1 MILSIIFLAKVLLV
15 LGATAFIVRSF
26 RKQMPK
32 LVLWAMTAGILICA
46 VAANHVASFLPP
58 MTDIVTLT
66 ALGEKQAASGGME
79 VYLSGYTV
87 DGEKFVSG
95 KSLEIKEG
103 HWFWSGETYAW
114 RPETDT
120 RQPDGVTRTVV
131 LEIPVG
137 WNRTLDFSSNQWR
150 GKVEICA
157 GGETWV
163 IDTYSEK
170 GGTVSEPIAQSQDT
184 VLNLNQLRYFVLFV
198 VLLTVVIAVA
208 FAIARRLDVLSAF
221 IKRNRWPLIYA
232 AISIAQLLLAMKYAG
247 IDCFW
252 LDELIEIAWSTEA
265 NNLLERMFIGY
276 APLPIYYLFLH
287 LWYSIAPYGEAWLLL
302 PMEIATAIGIFFTG
316 LIARECAGNH
326 AGLFSSA
333 FVAVSYH
340 VMYQC
345 SYEIRSY
352 AFYFMF
358 AAILLF
364 LYIKRLKMANHES
377 GKIIAMLSIAM
388 LLFAGMHYHAVVQCI
403 MLFIVDCML
412 ALKKRIRLRCFLPY
426 FVAGASYI
434 PNVIYIISTHFI
446 NNFRA
451 DGWQPVPGIGEVNKL
466 FLKLAGNSEAL
477 IVLFLVSVS
486 IITAVMYANYT
497 EKKEKEIEEEFLC
510 KVPLFIVVGVLSFF
524 IIYGNYINP
533 KASLWNERYFVDLIP
548 SFYVLCGIGAA
559 SLSAIF
565 SESIPKNRLYKT
577 SVFVFLL
584 LLIIPSSLGETVQ
597 TAKKVR
603 QPYRQAADWI
613 YTQSNTIFNENTLIL
628 TTDWPDVVPGWMEY
642 YVQRQGRRDPLLVIS
657 QEEIGDELLNYDRI
671 YLMALHRSSPKSDIK
686 TVLNQSYSQV
696 EKNDYF
702 TVYQR
707 K

>member
-15 LGATAFIVRSF
+15 LGAAAFFVRSF
-26 RKQMPK
+26 RKQVPK
-32 LVLWAMTAGILICA
+32 LVLWSMTAGILICA

-170 GGTVSEPIAQSQDT
+170 GGTVYEPIAQSQDT
-184 VLNLNQLRYFVLFV
+184 VLNLNQLRYFMLFIA
-198 VLLTVVIAVA
+198 LFIVITAVA
-208 FAIARRLDVLSAF
+208 FAVARRLDVLSAF

-247 IDCFW
+247 IDCLWF
-252 LDELIEIAWSTEA
+252 DELYEIGWSSEA

-276 APLPIYYLFLH
+276 APLPLYYLFLH

-302 PMEIATAIGIFFTG
+302 PMELATAIGIFMTG
-316 LIARECAGNH
+316 LAARECSGDH
-326 AGLFSSA
+326 AGLYASA
-333 FVAVSYH
+333 FVAVSYQ
-340 VMYQC
+340 VVYQC

-364 LYIKRLKMANHES
+364 LYLKRLKMENHES
-377 GKIIAMLSIAM
+377 GKMIATISIVM
-388 LLFAGMHYHAVVQCI
+388 VFFAGMHYHAVVQCMI
-403 MLFIVDCML
+403 LFVMDCIL
-412 ALKKRIRLRCFLPY
+412 ALKKRIRFQCFFPY
-426 FVAGASYI
+426 LVAGVSYL
-434 PNVIYIISTHFI
+434 PNAVYIVSTRFI
-446 NNFRA
+446 DNFRA
-451 DGWQPVPGIGEVNKL
+451 DDWQPVPGIGEVNKL
-466 FLKLAGNSEAL
+466 FWTLSGKSEAL
-477 IVLFLVSVS
+477 IILLLTGVS
-486 IITAVMYANYT
+486 IITAVMYLNYT
-497 EKKEKEIEEEFLC
+497 NNKKMKEVFLC
-510 KVPLFIVVGVLSFF
+510 RFPLFIVVGVLAFF

-533 KASLWNERYFVDLIP
+533 KASLWSERYFLDLIP
-548 SFYVLCGIGAA
+548 SFYILCGTGAA
-559 SLSAIF
+559 SLGTIF
-565 SESIPKNRLYKT
+565 SSIQKNRLCRT
-577 SVFVFLL
+577 SVFIFLL
-584 LLIIPSSLGETVQ
+584 LLIIPSSLSETVQ

-628 TTDWPDVVPGWMEY
+628 TTDLPQVVPGWMEY

-657 QEEIGDELLNYDRI
+657 QEEVKDELLNYDRI
-671 YLMALHRSSPKSDIK
+671 YLMALHKSGPKSDIK
-686 TVLNQSYSQV
+686 TILDQSYSQV

>member
-15 LGATAFIVRSF
+15 LGAAAFFVRSF
-26 RKQMPK
+26 RKQVPK
-32 LVLWAMTAGILICA
+32 LVLWSMTAGILICA

-170 GGTVSEPIAQSQDT
+170 GGTVYEPIAQSQDT
-184 VLNLNQLRYFVLFV
+184 VLNLNQLRYFMLFIA
-198 VLLTVVIAVA
+198 LFIVITAVA
-208 FAIARRLDVLSAF
+208 FAVARRLDVLSAF

-232 AISIAQLLLAMKYAG
+232 AISIAQLLLAMKHAG
-247 IDCFW
+247 IDCLW
-252 LDELIEIAWSTEA
+252 YDELYEIGWSREA
-265 NNLLERMFIGY
+265 NNLLERMFIGN

-302 PMEIATAIGIFFTG
+302 PMEAATAIGIFMTG
-316 LIARECAGNH
+316 LAARECSGDH
-326 AGLFSSA
+326 AGLFASA
-333 FVAVSYH
+333 FAAVSYQ

-364 LYIKRLKMANHES
+364 LYLKRLKMENHES
-377 GKIIAMLSIAM
+377 GKMIATISIVM
-388 LLFAGMHYHAVVQCI
+388 VFFAGMHYHAVVQCMI
-403 MLFIVDCML
+403 LFVMDCIL
-412 ALKKRIRLRCFLPY
+412 ALKKRIRFQCFFPY
-426 FVAGASYI
+426 LVAGVSYL
-434 PNVIYIISTHFI
+434 PNAVYIVSTRFI
-446 NNFRA
+446 DNFRA
-451 DGWQPVPGIGEVNKL
+451 DDWQPVPGIGEVNKL
-466 FLKLAGNSEAL
+466 FWTLSGKSEAL
-477 IVLFLVSVS
+477 IILLLTGVS
-486 IITAVMYANYT
+486 IITAVMYLNYT
-497 EKKEKEIEEEFLC
+497 NNKKMKEDFLC
-510 KVPLFIVVGVLSFF
+510 RFPLFIVVGVLAFF

-533 KASLWNERYFVDLIP
+533 KASLWSERYFLDLIP
-548 SFYVLCGIGAA
+548 SFYILCGTGAA
-559 SLSAIF
+559 SLGTIF
-565 SESIPKNRLYKT
+565 SSIQKNRLCRT
-577 SVFVFLL
+577 SVFIFLL
-584 LLIIPSSLGETVQ
+584 LLIIPSSLSETVQ

-628 TTDWPDVVPGWMEY
+628 TTDLPQVVPGWMEY

-657 QEEIGDELLNYDRI
+657 QEEVKDELLNYDRI
-671 YLMALHRSSPKSDIK
+671 YLMALHKSGPKSDIK
-686 TVLNQSYSQV
+686 TILDQSYSQV